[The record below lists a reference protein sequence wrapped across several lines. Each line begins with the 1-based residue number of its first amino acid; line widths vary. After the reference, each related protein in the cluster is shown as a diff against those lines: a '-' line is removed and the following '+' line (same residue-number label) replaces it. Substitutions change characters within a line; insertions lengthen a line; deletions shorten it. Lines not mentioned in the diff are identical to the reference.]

1 MNERHEERTMSIL
14 ATLQRTAALACA
26 TTLLWAAGAAHAQ
39 TADKFPSRQV
49 TVIVGFGPGGGGDI
63 VSRWMA
69 EYLRERWKVP
79 VVVENRPGAGATIAA
94 AQLARAK
101 PDGYTVALAT
111 TSPFTV
117 APYLQPVQYDVARDF
132 TFLFQMLVS
141 PQPLFVR
148 TDSPHR
154 SWADLVA
161 WARANP
167 GKVLWSTAATNG
179 GTHIATEAALRSL
192 GIQATYVPY
201 KGGAEV
207 ITALLGGEIMAVVSD
222 SFGPFATAGQVRLLV
237 ETSPDKFPDY
247 PALQTF
253 SELNYP
259 LSVRIFYGLAAPAG
273 IPADALAA
281 WEAAAQDMVK
291 SKGYQDLMARQK
303 TAALYQSSAEFTAS
317 ILEVNRRMG
326 KLVPELG
333 FK

>member
-1 MNERHEERTMSIL
+1 VTFPAGGPTDI
-14 ATLQRTAALACA
+14 TARALAEA
-26 TTLLWAAGAAHAQ
+26 TTKHLGQ
-39 TADKFPSRQV
+39 QV
-49 TVIVGFGPGGGGDI
+49 
-63 VSRWMA
+63 
-69 EYLRERWKVP
+69 L
-79 VVVENRPGAGATIAA
+79 VENRPGAAGTLGYAT
-94 AQLARAK
+94 LATAR

-117 APYLQPVQYDVARDF
+117 APHFQPVQYDVAKDF

-148 TDSPHR
+148 TDSPHKTW
-154 SWADLVA
+154 SELVT

-167 GKVLWSTAATNG
+167 GGFLWSTAATNG

-222 SFGPFATAGQVRLLV
+222 SFGPFAANGQVRLLV

-247 PALQTF
+247 PNLQTF

-273 IPADALAA
+273 LAPDVLAA
-281 WEAAAQDMVK
+281 WESAAQDMVK

-303 TAALYQSSAEFTAS
+303 TAASYQSSAEFTAS
-317 ILEVNRRMG
+317 ILDVHRRMG

-333 FK
+333 FKK

>member
-1 MNERHEERTMSIL
+1 VRIL
-14 ATLQRTAALACA
+14 DSMKRATAVACA
-26 TTLLWAAGAAHAQ
+26 ATVLAWTAGAAHAQ
-39 TADKFPSRQV
+39 APEKFPSRQV
-49 TVIVGFGPGGGGDI
+49 TMVVGFAPGGGGDI
-63 VSRWMA
+63 VTRWVA

-79 VVVENRPGAGATIAA
+79 VIVENRPGAGATIAA

-117 APYLQPVQYDVARDF
+117 APHFQPVQYDVAKDF
-132 TFLFQMLVS
+132 SFLFQMLVS

-148 TDSPHR
+148 TDSPHKT
-154 SWADLVA
+154 WAELVT

-167 GKVLWSTAATNG
+167 GGFLWSTAATNG

-222 SFGPFATAGQVRLLV
+222 SFGPFAANGQVRLLV

-247 PALQTF
+247 PNLQTF

-273 IPADALAA
+273 LPPDVLAA
-281 WEAAAQDMVK
+281 WESAAQDMVK

-303 TAALYQSSAEFTAS
+303 TAASYQSSAEFTAS
-317 ILEVNRRMG
+317 ILDVHRRMG

-333 FK
+333 FKK

>member
-1 MNERHEERTMSIL
+1 MNTPNPTRRRI
-14 ATLQRTAALACA
+14 AALAGA
-26 TTLLWAAGAAHAQ
+26 SLALGASPAARAQ
-39 TADKFPSRQV
+39 TAEKFPSRPI
-49 TVIVGFGPGGGGDI
+49 TLIVGFAPGGGGDI
-63 VSRWMA
+63 VSRWVA

-79 VVVENRPGAGATIAA
+79 VTVENRPGAGATIATG
-94 AQLARAK
+94 QLARAK

-117 APYLQPVQYDVARDF
+117 APYFQPVQYDPAKDF
-132 TFLFQMLVS
+132 TYLFQFLVS
-141 PQPLFVR
+141 PQPMFVR

-154 SWADLVA
+154 SWQELVA

-167 GKVLWSTAATNG
+167 GRFLWSTAATNG

-207 ITALLGGEIMAVVSD
+207 ITGLLAGDIMGVVSD
-222 SFGPFATAGQVRLLV
+222 SFGPFAADGRVRLLV
-237 ETSPDKFPDY
+237 ETSPDRFPDY
-247 PALQTF
+247 PNLPTF
-253 SELNYP
+253 RELGYP
-259 LSVRIFYGLAAPAG
+259 LSIRIFYGIAGPAG
-273 IPADALAA
+273 IPPDVVGA

-291 SKGYQDLMARQK
+291 SPGFQELMARQK
-303 TAALYQSSAEFTAS
+303 TAASYQGSTEFTAS
-317 ILEVNRRMG
+317 IVDVYRRMG